1 MLEPTLPLSQGSAAR
16 DRLREHYSYKK
27 DEYLE
32 LCWQYNLPPKDLS
45 LLLMGKRSIASGDRI
60 RLIRL
65 VILLMDM
72 EKLLD
77 RRDIEDYLF
86 AENEAHYSNSGIF
99 RHELH

>member
-1 MLEPTLPLSQGSAAR
+1 MEPTLPLSRGSAAR
-16 DRLREHYSYKK
+16 DRLREHYCTQK

-45 LLLMGKRSIASGDRI
+45 LLLMGKRDIDSGDRI

-65 VILLMDM
+65 VIQLMDL

-77 RRDIEDYLF
+77 RRDVTDYLF
-86 AENEAHYSNSGIF
+86 AENESHYSNSGIF
-99 RHELH
+99 GHELH